1 MTKLTLNRSS
11 CRFWPDGP
19 AWDGTPA
26 AAIGEFDFYSV
37 EDGAALLNEAAEI
50 ARTNGLSALLGPMD
64 GDTWHAYRAVTA
76 SDGSPHFR
84 LEPRSGPNDVAAL
97 TMAGFVPAARYMS
110 SRAPVPSASGPAP
123 AEPGIRV
130 VAWDGEGA
138 EGLLDRLFAMA
149 GASFADKL
157 FFKPI
162 DRGAFLDLYR
172 PLLPLVD
179 PRLVLFALD
188 EAGGIQGFLFGL
200 PEGETAILKT
210 YAGRRRGIGRLLAY
224 HFHELA
230 RELGFRH
237 VVHALM
243 HEDNVSLRRSAQHG
257 GDVFREYALFGRR
270 L

>member
-1 MTKLTLNRSS
+1 MIKLSFQASS
-11 CRFWPDGP
+11 CGLWLDGP
-19 AWDGTPA
+19 AWNGTPA
-26 AAIGEFDFYSV
+26 AAVGELQFDS
-37 EDGAALLNEAAEI
+37 EESAAALLNEAAGL
-50 ARTNGLSALLGPMD
+50 ARGEGRSAVLAPMD

-76 SDGSPHFR
+76 SDGSPPFR
-84 LEPRSGPNDVAAL
+84 LEPRSGPHDVAAL
-97 TMAGFVPAARYMS
+97 AAAGFTPAARYRS
-110 SRAPVPSASGPAP
+110 SRAPVPPAAGPAP

-130 VAWDGEGA
+130 VAWDGKEA

-162 DRGAFLDLYR
+162 DRAAFLGLYR
-172 PLLPLVD
+172 PLLPLID

-188 EAGGIQGFLFGL
+188 EAGEIEGFLFGL
-200 PEGETAILKT
+200 PDGESAILKT
-210 YAGRRRGIGRLLAY
+210 YAGRRRGIGRLLAH

-230 RELGFRH
+230 RDLGFKH

-243 HEDNVSLRRSAQHG
+243 HEANVSLQRSAQHG
-257 GDVFREYALFGRR
+257 GGVFREYTLFGRR